1 VADDGAPFAA
11 GVVLLPP
18 SGNHLLVLPQDRTV
32 LLATGPVPPAR
43 PSADLLPASLSVSC
57 GPRAI
62 AVVLSG
68 GGHDGA
74 TGARGVRRRGGTLR
88 VQEAA
93 AAEVG
98 PACAGGSKS
107 GLSVSRSAEI
117 QMSAINVG
125 SVRAPHRI
133 TAAGQ
138 PSHRGIRARD

>member
-1 VADDGAPFAA
+1 VLVADDGAPLTA

-18 SGNHLLVLPQDRTV
+18 SGSHLLVLPQDRTV

-43 PSADLLPASLSVSC
+43 PSADLLPASLLVSC

-93 AAEVG
+93 AAE
-98 PACAGGSKS
+98 
-107 GLSVSRSAEI
+107 
-117 QMSAINVG
+117 
-125 SVRAPHRI
+125 APGI
-133 TAAGQ
+133 LTAADSG
-138 PSHRGIRARD
+138 HRGVPLDIAAAGAVGLAPSCGRVARYRATAPLLGHDLG